1 MELKLEHLYK
11 NYKKKVALSDVNLT
25 LSEGVYGLLGE
36 NGAGKSTLMR
46 ILATVD
52 IQTQGAVAFDGTSI
66 IELGR
71 SYRSLVGYMP
81 QDYNVPPG
89 FTAKTFLNYIGALKG
104 IDKKILNRKIPEI
117 LEFVNLKEV
126 ADNLRDKLVSG
137 VVVLANTTD
146 DKLNLVAT
154 ATKDAV
160 DKGVHCGNIVKSI
173 AQIAG
178 GKGGGR
184 PNMAQAGAPDVS
196 KVDEALNH
204 ASEVLKSQVK

>member
-1 MELKLEHLYK
+1 ML
-11 NYKKKVALSDVNLT
+11 
-25 LSEGVYGLLGE
+25 
-36 NGAGKSTLMR
+36 
-46 ILATVD
+46 
-52 IQTQGAVAFDGTSI
+52 F
-66 IELGR
+66 R
-71 SYRSLVGYMP
+71 S
-81 QDYNVPPG
+81 
-89 FTAKTFLNYIGALKG
+89 
-104 IDKKILNRKIPEI
+104 
-117 LEFVNLKEV
+117 
-126 ADNLRDKLVSG
+126 
-137 VVVLANTTD
+137 VVLANTTD